1 MHRYIFEED
10 DLFINR
16 LKTYP
21 EYNVFIYQGI
31 PYTNSF
37 KPLSGSLHNRG
48 GLTVF
53 DINSNRTTTLIK
65 PHVTASLRK
74 DVFRTQVYNPIV
86 SEISSPEGRFLQR
99 KYHHQ
104 VSGSALSTYPTP
116 GTKLE
121 GSYGY
126 SSPIKRRK
134 EGVTA
139 QKIDIFNIETG
150 LLENRR
156 TGRVFNVTASALMNT
171 ARKYTILS
179 DHFIFESSSV
189 RSRNLLHEDVNF
201 IFIPQMYYGT
211 SIKKGS
217 VKLEYFITGS
227 KIAEC
232 TDQYENGILTET
244 TGTAVGNVVG
254 VVMYDEGVIM
264 LTASHG
270 LEDSEHPIG
279 VRYDGTS
286 TIESS
291 WLYYGTGLNDAQTH
305 TSLSASSY
313 NLNFKGVSYVNTMT
327 MFAHAKKGH
336 LNHSNNPTFKDCS
349 GINFTNGL
357 QVQNTQTGSGIT
369 FFEGENDIKNIVSG
383 SFSSASFEKTTYI
396 SKINLYDANEN
407 LIGVA
412 SMATPVKKTL
422 DREYLFK
429 LKLDI

>member
-1 MHRYIFEED
+1 MEN
-10 DLFINR
+10 L
-16 LKTYP
+16 
-21 EYNVFIYQGI
+21 
-31 PYTNSF
+31 
-37 KPLSGSLHNRG
+37 
-48 GLTVF
+48 
-53 DINSNRTTTLIK
+53 NSNNYIRAKQWMMRNI
-65 PHVTASLRK
+65 PSC
-74 DVFRTQVYNPIV
+74 
-86 SEISSPEGRFLQR
+86 
-99 KYHHQ
+99 
-104 VSGSALSTYPTP
+104 
-116 GTKLE
+116 
-121 GSYGY
+121 
-126 SSPIKRRK
+126 
-134 EGVTA
+134 

-232 TDQYENGILTET
+232 ADQYENGILTET

-264 LTASHG
+264 LTASHD
-270 LEDSEHPIG
+270 LETGPALNIE
-279 VRYDGTS
+279 YDGATP
-286 TIESS
+286 IASS
-291 WLYYGTGLNDAQTH
+291 WLYYGTTLNDSIAPSNT
-305 TSLSASSY
+305 LANASY
-313 NLNFKGVSYVNTMT
+313 NLHFKGVSYVNTMT

>member
-1 MHRYIFEED
+1 M
-10 DLFINR
+10 
-16 LKTYP
+16 
-21 EYNVFIYQGI
+21 
-31 PYTNSF
+31 
-37 KPLSGSLHNRG
+37 
-48 GLTVF
+48 
-53 DINSNRTTTLIK
+53 
-65 PHVTASLRK
+65 
-74 DVFRTQVYNPIV
+74 

-254 VVMYDEGVIM
+254 VVMYVI
-264 LTASHG
+264 
-270 LEDSEHPIG
+270 
-279 VRYDGTS
+279 
-286 TIESS
+286 
-291 WLYYGTGLNDAQTH
+291 
-305 TSLSASSY
+305 
-313 NLNFKGVSYVNTMT
+313 
-327 MFAHAKKGH
+327 
-336 LNHSNNPTFKDCS
+336 
-349 GINFTNGL
+349 
-357 QVQNTQTGSGIT
+357 
-369 FFEGENDIKNIVSG
+369 
-383 SFSSASFEKTTYI
+383 
-396 SKINLYDANEN
+396 
-407 LIGVA
+407 
-412 SMATPVKKTL
+412 
-422 DREYLFK
+422 
-429 LKLDI
+429 